1 MVASTSVAAAKTWE
15 KGLTMESESRGIVTP
30 DPSIGPPAS
39 PDDVRVRQRLEFLRM
54 LADCIEELER
64 QPDTRRRLPMNE
76 PTALEMARAAAN
88 IAAWRSYLPE
98 DCVNAMIND
107 GWQWST

>member
-1 MVASTSVAAAKTWE
+1 
-15 KGLTMESESRGIVTP
+15 
-30 DPSIGPPAS
+30 
-39 PDDVRVRQRLEFLRM
+39 
-54 LADCIEELER
+54 
-64 QPDTRRRLPMNE
+64 MNE
-76 PTALEMARAAAN
+76 PTALAMARAAAN